1 MTALLPEFPAISAK
15 NFNLVDWLSYFTPAS
30 TRSLSHYIEIHR
42 DTLCDSNS
50 SQPPIS
56 DKKNSI
62 KSRDSRVNYLSMR
75 ATWLTSNEHLY
86 RQCRYIF
93 LRRLSFFTLWK
104 RIIKFQFRLKIVEIR
119 NARLLSSFLPNDI
132 YNIRICGCEE
142 KRKRERS
149 KNLVGII
156 SKSEI
161 KRRPWPSPTAKRST
175 WPHFLPVNISLDQ
188 FWRFF
193 LQFHLVPSETFHD
206 LIERDLHAH
215 RP

>member
-93 LRRLSFFTLWK
+93 LRRLSFFKWYTLK
-104 RIIKFQFRLKIVEIR
+104 EDNKIPISPQNCR
-119 NARLLSSFLPNDI
+119 NPERSSFI
-132 YNIRICGCEE
+132 FFSFETIF
-142 KRKRERS
+142 
-149 KNLVGII
+149 II
-156 SKSEI
+156 
-161 KRRPWPSPTAKRST
+161 
-175 WPHFLPVNISLDQ
+175 
-188 FWRFF
+188 
-193 LQFHLVPSETFHD
+193 
-206 LIERDLHAH
+206 
-215 RP
+215 

>member
-1 MTALLPEFPAISAK
+1 MNTFIVNA
-15 NFNLVDWLSYFTPAS
+15 
-30 TRSLSHYIEIHR
+30 
-42 DTLCDSNS
+42 DT
-50 SQPPIS
+50 
-56 DKKNSI
+56 
-62 KSRDSRVNYLSMR
+62 
-75 ATWLTSNEHLY
+75 
-86 RQCRYIF
+86 
-93 LRRLSFFTLWK
+93 SFFDVYRFLNNTLWK
-104 RIIKFQFRLKIVEIR
+104 RIIKFQFRLKTVEIR

-132 YNIRICGCEE
+132 YNIKICGCEE

-161 KRRPWPSPTAKRST
+161 KRRSWPSPTAKRST
-175 WPHFLPVNISLDQ
+175 WPYFLPVNISLDQ

>member
-104 RIIKFQFRLKIVEIR
+104 RIIKFQFRLKTVEIR

-142 KRKRERS
+142 KRKREKS

>member
-104 RIIKFQFRLKIVEIR
+104 RIIKFQFRLKTVEIR